1 MNCDTTAS
9 LILGSSPIKRD
20 TEYYYFAD
28 MQIKN
33 HHPTA
38 VIQEGDG
45 NGLSSEHMYYP
56 TICIHFFLFYF
67 LA

>member
-1 MNCDTTAS
+1 MFEKAMVAKLHGPSVTTAS

-45 NGLSSEHMYYP
+45 NGLSSEHM
-56 TICIHFFLFYF
+56 
-67 LA
+67 